1 MRGKIEE
8 FNFRMLHHN
17 YVLIVNPEESLIQTV
32 AREFKMEPGD
42 NAILTYGYIDS
53 EVGISFEVLCMGRY
67 IENQPIQLREGAAQ
81 TSLKIRYESISGVI
95 MDLEFNEYFLNFY
108 KKVKMIDDGY
118 KSNEV
123 AEAFRKI
130 EGVDRFRHPQ
140 FPDDMLVFFIQD
152 GLQTEQIWVVMLN
165 EQFRMHPDIA
175 KHVGKNMYGDRI
187 VTSDKIVADRLE
199 MAMSEPIPEEAM
211 GLIDLSYMYSV
222 CIRTM
227 DGSHLNLMSAL
238 LSVRMAEQIV
248 GNYNVA
254 IITPY
259 NAQSRLI
266 LAMLRDIQDVDERF
280 YGITTATVHQFQGSE
295 KPIVIYDVV
304 DCFRQKYPGNLLTS
318 AKNNTANRLF
328 NVALTRAQGKFIL
341 VTNRDYLVSVC

>member
-118 KSNEV
+118 KSNGV

-152 GLQTEQIWVVMLN
+152 GLQTEQIWVRLCDMKDGLLAGRVLN
-165 EQFRMHPDIA
+165 EPYSDFGIHQGDL
-175 KHVGKNMYGDRI
+175 VGINCVRG
-187 VTSDKIVADRLE
+187 SDALMPVADL
-199 MAMSEPIPEEAM
+199 
-211 GLIDLSYMYSV
+211 
-222 CIRTM
+222 
-227 DGSHLNLMSAL
+227 
-238 LSVRMAEQIV
+238 
-248 GNYNVA
+248 
-254 IITPY
+254 
-259 NAQSRLI
+259 
-266 LAMLRDIQDVDERF
+266 
-280 YGITTATVHQFQGSE
+280 
-295 KPIVIYDVV
+295 
-304 DCFRQKYPGNLLTS
+304 
-318 AKNNTANRLF
+318 
-328 NVALTRAQGKFIL
+328 
-341 VTNRDYLVSVC
+341 